1 MKVKDKEY
9 LFDIG
14 YDPRER
20 GNMARKRLDL
30 LNELRALWEDWNR
43 GMLPVPDN
51 MVPPFSN
58 LQEMLW

>member
-1 MKVKDKEY
+1 MV
-9 LFDIG
+9 
-14 YDPRER
+14 
-20 GNMARKRLDL
+20 RKRPDL

-51 MVPPFSN
+51 LIPPISN